1 MKKIVLLVIVMTF
14 TFHIY
19 AQEIKICG
27 IDWLPFSMSE
37 NNTIT
42 KGISHDIYQEAFRR
56 LGRKI
61 VFHKIPWPRCI
72 DYVQEG
78 KYMAIS
84 ECYQPD
90 ILINGKHPTGV
101 FPQAVFVR
109 EDFPENNF
117 SWELMKGK
125 KIGMVRGYVFLG
137 KIGKFK
143 GWIKDYAVDEIMM
156 TRKLKMGRYDYI
168 LHDVFAAQRV
178 ADKVGVKIK
187 MLEPI
192 IQTYPTYL
200 CFRASQTEILTQYD
214 NTLGLMISDGTFD
227 TIYKKYLNKSYTE
240 IKQMLNFY
248 Q

>member
-1 MKKIVLLVIVMTF
+1 MSCA
-14 TFHIY
+14 FHVY
-19 AQEIKICG
+19 AREIKICG

-37 NNTIT
+37 NNYIT

-56 LGRKI
+56 MGNKI
-61 VFHKIPWPRCI
+61 VFHKLPWPRCI
-72 DYVQEG
+72 DYVQQG

-84 ECYQPD
+84 ECYRPD
-90 ILINGKHPTGV
+90 LLINGKHPTGF

-109 EDFPENNF
+109 ENFPGNHF

-125 KIGMVRGYVFLG
+125 KIGMVRGYVFIG

-143 GWIKDYAVDEIMM
+143 GWIRDYAVDEIMM

-178 ADKVGVKIK
+178 AEKVGVKIK
-187 MLEPI
+187 MLEPV

-200 CFRASQTEILTQYD
+200 CFRESQAEILAQYD
-214 NTLGLMISDGTFD
+214 HTLDLMINDGTFD
-227 TIYKKYLNKSYTE
+227 VIFEKYLNKSYTK
-240 IKQMLNFY
+240 IKQLFNYDHFDP
-248 Q
+248 